1 MPMVNVA
8 ESPFHYILAITD
20 DWSELTVDIDDY
32 EIPHLIIPKSVDG
45 KVPHIIYIAG
55 TVAALELLISD
66 VLPQLDSVTWF
77 STEIR
82 VLYVGV

>member
-55 TVAALELLISD
+55 TVAARSNFSL
-66 VLPQLDSVTWF
+66 VTCFRSW
-77 STEIR
+77 TA
-82 VLYVGV
+82 